1 MFCSGRP
8 KNHTQSSWFL
18 NRAGNPDPCYSLVGV
33 PTPDNL
39 TLWWEPKR
47 NTLYLED
54 RTQDA
59 SQHLNPF
66 LNALTA
72 AGFAASGVTVSS
84 QLLRDCPC
92 SIITC
97 SSCKADGNP
106 VPLWQTR
113 FAAQLKPSHGVYFIC
128 EDKAYLS
135 LPPFW
140 SGTCSLG
147 YVTPHIDLAWS
158 NTSLPLPVYTNQRI
172 RRAAIL
178 TPFFLALGL
187 TTGLTGAAMGGTS
200 LHKFQQLSTNTS
212 VSIEKASRT
221 LQHLQSWL
229 ESLAAVVL
237 QNHWTLDLLTAGQS
251 STCLY
256 LREECSFYYNQS
268 GQVQEDIK
276 GLLEQATEILDMS
289 SIGIWSSPSFPSW
302 LLPFLGPV
310 ITILLGVLLG
320 PCILQL
326 RTKFIY
332 NRFQQ
337 FQTKLML
344 LQGFQIQN
352 TST

>member
-1 MFCSGRP
+1 MRLSSDAIKHSRKSMFCSGRP
-8 KNHTQSSWFL
+8 KNHTCSSWFL
-18 NRAGNPDPCYSLVGV
+18 NQAGNSDPCYSLVGV
-33 PTPDNL
+33 PTPENL

-92 SIITC
+92 SIMPC

-113 FAAQLKPSHGVYFIC
+113 FAAQLKPSYGVYFIC
-128 EDKAYLS
+128 GDKAYLS

-172 RRAAIL
+172 CCAVIL

-187 TTGLTGAAMGGTS
+187 TADLIGVAMGGNFFT
-200 LHKFQQLSTNTS
+200 
-212 VSIEKASRT
+212 
-221 LQHLQSWL
+221 
-229 ESLAAVVL
+229 
-237 QNHWTLDLLTAGQS
+237 
-251 STCLY
+251 
-256 LREECSFYYNQS
+256 
-268 GQVQEDIK
+268 
-276 GLLEQATEILDMS
+276 
-289 SIGIWSSPSFPSW
+289 
-302 LLPFLGPV
+302 
-310 ITILLGVLLG
+310 
-320 PCILQL
+320 
-326 RTKFIY
+326 
-332 NRFQQ
+332 
-337 FQTKLML
+337 
-344 LQGFQIQN
+344 
-352 TST
+352 